1 MIQPIKVI
9 LEKDGRLRPLVAI
22 DPPGDG
28 SRELAIIVLP
38 SRTSQTG
45 LSEEETQFI
54 EDVSQD
60 ALSDLWEDEE
70 ENVWGDL

>member
-1 MIQPIKVI
+1 MMQPIKVI

-22 DPPGDG
+22 EPPGDG

-38 SRTSQTG
+38 SGNAQNE
-45 LSEEETQFI
+45 LSEEDFRFI
-54 EDVSQD
+54 EGVSQD
-60 ALSDLWEDEE
+60 ALAELWEDEE

>member
-38 SRTSQTG
+38 SGSAIND
-45 LSEEETQFI
+45 LSEEDYRYI
-54 EDVSQD
+54 EGVSQD
-60 ALSDLWEDEE
+60 ALAELWENEE